1 MKAGTTPTEP
11 LCFGVRHLAPAM
23 HTGLPRKGLGLFSKE
38 KRAQES
44 HPDFI
49 RNYRGMHFYKG
60 WSTKAC
66 HRYSSTYR
74 DGRKHTGCLW
84 CAAGDAQRGD
94 GLGNTSEQSRAES
107 NETNAPSA
115 CSSSPLFSCCCLVAH
130 VGADPFC
137 SATAD
142 GVGPPKNPPLGSSPR
157 PLGDPSETAEK
168 T

>member
-107 NETNAPSA
+107 NETKAPSA
-115 CSSSPLFSCCCLVAH
+115 CSSSPLFSRCCLVAH

-142 GVGPPKNPPLGSSPR
+142 GVGPPKNPPLGSSPC
-157 PLGDPSETAEK
+157 PLGDPSEPAEK